1 MLLFE
6 LWHVV
11 FVCLNTRLYH
21 KRSSESR
28 KISKFWCQITLCSFG
43 IYCRNATL
51 PLYNTITSSTAS
63 CTVGL
68 FSSQNLLF
76 SVSKIFRIF
85 QSLSYS
91 GSSWFG
97 GYSLFQ
103 NEGIEE
109 RRRSDR
115 VPLRLNKM
123 ECSTAHLWTNNLLGS
138 DAGHASFEFQV
149 QKCVHSFDGKI
160 RWLCW
165 SASCRSS

>member
-1 MLLFE
+1 
-6 LWHVV
+6 
-11 FVCLNTRLYH
+11 
-21 KRSSESR
+21 
-28 KISKFWCQITLCSFG
+28 
-43 IYCRNATL
+43 
-51 PLYNTITSSTAS
+51 
-63 CTVGL
+63 
-68 FSSQNLLF
+68 
-76 SVSKIFRIF
+76 
-85 QSLSYS
+85 
-91 GSSWFG
+91 
-97 GYSLFQ
+97 LFQ